1 MLLKNKTAIIT
12 GCNRGIGKKIL
23 EVFSYNGA
31 KIFACVRE
39 KSDDFKKFVNEIE
52 NKTKNK
58 IIITKLDFNKEDE
71 IKSAANEIISSKF
84 PIDILINNAGIIHT
98 SMFQMT
104 SIKKLKEIFEINF
117 FSQTIFTQYI
127 LKNMTK
133 NKSGSIINISS
144 TSGIDGDAGRGA
156 YSSSKAAII
165 SQSKALSREL
175 GAYNIRVN
183 SIAPG
188 LTNTDMM
195 NENTAKD
202 VIQDVLKKVS
212 LKRIANPD
220 EIANVA
226 LFLSSDLST
235 YITGQNIRVD
245 GGM

>member
-175 GAYNIRVN
+175 GAYR
-183 SIAPG
+183 
-188 LTNTDMM
+188 
-195 NENTAKD
+195 
-202 VIQDVLKKVS
+202 
-212 LKRIANPD
+212 
-220 EIANVA
+220 
-226 LFLSSDLST
+226 
-235 YITGQNIRVD
+235 
-245 GGM
+245 